1 MYLFPQEDCSIEERH
16 YNTNYS
22 NASSN
27 QFLVW
32 GALIFSSLCEN
43 SNSVFLGQINDRDKL
58 GRDY

>member
-1 MYLFPQEDCSIEERH
+1 MYVFPQEDSSIEEHH
-16 YNTNYS
+16 Y
-22 NASSN
+22 ASGN

-43 SNSVFLGQINDRDKL
+43 SNSVFLGQTNYRDKL